1 MGGDIIYEPNTPKG
15 SRFVLTVPLDV
26 AKTSHADVAEED
38 LIAGVSLEGRKI
50 LLAEDNPTLQLLTKN
65 MLEKQ
70 GAVVSAASNGK
81 LALASFKDGDYDL
94 VISGIFMPEMD
105 GYGLAKALRESKYLG
120 PIIGLTAATI
130 GDETEQMLEAG
141 ADRVLA

>member
-1 MGGDIIYEPNTPKG
+1 M
-15 SRFVLTVPLDV
+15 
-26 AKTSHADVAEED
+26 
-38 LIAGVSLEGRKI
+38 
-50 LLAEDNPTLQLLTKN
+50 QLLTKN

-70 GAVVSAASNGK
+70 GALVTAASNGK
-81 LALASFKDGDYDL
+81 LALASFKEGVYDL
-94 VISGIFMPEMD
+94 VISDIFMPEID

-141 ADRVLA
+141 ADRVLAKPISVEALKAALLELSA